1 MPQLVTRLDDGLVE
15 QIDTLV
21 REGVVSSRSAAV
33 RRALEDFVESE
44 RRRKVGESIVA
55 GYLHTPANET
65 DHLTTDAS
73 AIAMIAEEPW

>member
-15 QIDTLV
+15 KIDKLV
-21 REGVVSSRSAAV
+21 KEGVVSSRSAAV

-44 RRRKVGESIVA
+44 RRRKVGEAIVA
-55 GYLHTPANET
+55 GYLQTPASET